1 MQMDLFEIILLS
13 IIGFISVYD
22 DYNTKIGFCKPV
34 VCGFLTGL
42 VMGDLPTGLSV
53 GGTMELMILGG
64 GGYGGSSIP
73 DYTAATI
80 ITAAFA
86 IASGQG
92 LEFALALAIP
102 IGLLLLNMDI
112 SVKFVNVFL
121 LHRTQNAVAKHQFKK
136 IALFN
141 DCGAF
146 VWGFSRAIP
155 IFLCLY
161 FGNGFV
167 EDLVALFPQSIM
179 DGLSVAGG
187 FLPALGIAVLLKYLP
202 IKNYIAYG
210 IIGFALAAY
219 LNVSTMGVALIGTGL
234 ALIKYNSLTSEKASM
249 IGKGDDEDE

>member
-1 MQMDLFEIILLS
+1 MKIELFEILLLA
-13 IIGFISVYD
+13 IVGFISVYD

-34 VCGFLTGL
+34 VCGLLTGL
-42 VMGDLPTGLSV
+42 IMGDVKTGLAI

-80 ITAAFA
+80 ITSAFA

-102 IGLLLLNMDI
+102 VGLLLLQLDI
-112 SVKFVNVFL
+112 FVKFVNVFL
-121 LHRTQNAVAKHQFKK
+121 LHKAKNAAEKKQFNK

-141 DCGAF
+141 DAGMF

-161 FGNGFV
+161 FGSDFV
-167 EDLVALFPQSIM
+167 SSLVDMFPKSIM
-179 DGLSVAGG
+179 NGLSVAAGL
-187 FLPALGIAVLLKYLP
+187 LPALGIAILLKYLP
-202 IKNYIAYG
+202 IKNYIAYA
-210 IIGFALAAY
+210 IIGFAMASY
-219 LNVSTMGVALIGTGL
+219 LNVPMMGIALIGVGL
-234 ALIKYNSLTSEKASM
+234 ALIKFTQLDAKPVAVGNGA
-249 IGKGDDEDE
+249 DENE